1 MSENNIHDDVEEA
14 EIIHYQNALVEAQ
27 TEYEDIADI
36 YNEDEENLT
45 QLLLEERELQEK
57 INANRQRQ
65 SELKHKRRSLKV
77 DLDTKEKLKN
87 EAEDKYNESIRI
99 RRLEEEKSSAFIKM
113 VEDARAANYKW
124 VDYAKPHQWEGA
136 MTIAHYG
143 SVIESDDTG
152 LGKTLTTVMA
162 CDLANDKRIL
172 VLTPNDVVSG
182 FAAEF
187 QRYAP
192 HRQLIPIQGANP
204 AMRKMVQQIVE
215 SSAEFV
221 IVVNYESL
229 WRDNAWLQNIKWD
242 KIIIDEAHNAKEET
256 SLTYEAVNS
265 YDYKTC
271 VPVTATTIL
280 NSPGDLYTLLHLIA
294 PDKFWDKRRFLSSYC
309 MQNADLKWVFRPG
322 GEKALM
328 SSLKGRIIKRSYE
341 EAGIVLPKKTINE
354 VIIPMAALSEA
365 QRTIMKQIDEYAE
378 IALDSGE
385 STTIDAMI
393 AVITRGRQ
401 ASTFPAGIEVKMTE
415 KMHEKFIAMGAGLIP
430 DIGTVIFK
438 VPDTVPSIKLDM
450 LEAKLERKVN
460 DEGKRC
466 VVFSQFKTAL
476 ADLERRLLK
485 RGVRVVRYDGDTNKN
500 TRLEVKRD
508 FLRNPDGTQPEGYKY
523 DVVLCNYKTGGVGLT
538 FTGATYMACPD
549 EEWNPAKNHQ
559 AISRFHRIGQTEDVE
574 VDILRIENS
583 IDMWMKTVNEVKK
596 AIVEGFESEIDLVES
611 LRQYLHSTKEV
622 VDTPMK
628 SIEKAPI
635 EDIDDDFMNLL
646 EGM

>member
-1 MSENNIHDDVEEA
+1 MNNIHDDIEDA
-14 EIIHYQNALVEAQ
+14 EIVHYESALEQAKV
-27 TEYEDIADI
+27 EYEAIADI
-36 YNEDEENLT
+36 YNEDEETLT
-45 QLLLEERELQEK
+45 QLLLEEREIQEK
-57 INANRQRQ
+57 LNANRQRQ
-65 SELKHKRRSLKV
+65 SELKHKRRDLKV
-77 DLDTKEKLKN
+77 DLDRKEKAKN

-99 RRLEEEKSSAFIKM
+99 RRLEEEKSSAFIRM

-152 LGKTLTTVMA
+152 LGKTLTTVMS
-162 CDLANDKRIL
+162 CDLAGDKRIL

-204 AMRKMVQQIVE
+204 AMRTMVQQIVE
-215 SSAEFV
+215 SSSEFV

-229 WRDNAWLQNIKWD
+229 WRDNAWLSNIKWD

-256 SLTYEAVNS
+256 SLTFEAVNS

-294 PDKFWDKRRFLSSYC
+294 PDKFWDKRRYLDSYC
-309 MQNADLKWVFRPG
+309 MQNEDNKWVFRPG
-322 GEKALM
+322 GEKVLM
-328 SSLKGRIIKRSYE
+328 QSLKGRIIKRSYE

-354 VIIPMAALSEA
+354 VVIPVAALSEQ

-415 KMHEKFIAMGAGLIP
+415 KMHEKFEAMGAGIIP
-430 DIGTVIFK
+430 DVGTVIFK

-450 LEAKLERKVN
+450 LEAKLQRKVEE
-460 DEGKRC
+460 EGKRC

-500 TRLEVKRD
+500 TRLEVKKD
-508 FLRNPDGTQPEGYKY
+508 FLRNPDGSQPENYKY

-538 FTGATYMACPD
+538 FTAATYMACPD

-559 AISRFHRIGQTEDVE
+559 AISRFHRIGQTEEVE

-622 VDTPMK
+622 TDTPMK
-628 SIEKAPI
+628 AIEKSVI
-635 EDIDDDFMNLL
+635 EEMDLDFL
-646 EGM
+646 EGF